1 MTLTNF
7 PNGVTSFGIP
17 QLGGIGGIPLTG
29 TWFFVDP
36 ALGRDA
42 NDGLSPE
49 TPFAT
54 LYRAH
59 SKMTAG
65 KNDVCVLIGNGASG
79 GSARLSTALAQ
90 TITSTVTAGTL
101 TWNKNACHLIGVG
114 APTQVG
120 QRARIA
126 PPTGTYT
133 MATFGSGNFVVVS
146 AQGCIFANF
155 SVYNGFSTGGVN
167 QIAWTDS
174 GGRNYYYNVHIGGMG
189 DAASAADAGSRS
201 LLITGTTGEN
211 TFVNCVIGLDSVQR
225 TAANAS
231 LEFAGITPRNSFLGC
246 TFPFYTNGATILGI
260 IGTGAQFMDRWAKF
274 DRCMFINTINNFS
287 TIMSGLSTLAAS
299 AGGLLLMK
307 DSTMVGITEWGTDA
321 TSRGQIYVEGS
332 TTTAATTG
340 IAVVPT

>member
-36 ALGRDA
+36 ALGSDA

-49 TPFAT
+49 SPFAT

-65 KNDVCVLIGNGASG
+65 KNDVCVLIGNGASTG
-79 GSARLSTALAQ
+79 TARLSTALAQ

-101 TWNKNACHLIGVG
+101 VWSKNACHLIGVA

-133 MATFGSGNFVVVS
+133 MATFGSGNFVTVT
-146 AQGCIFANF
+146 AAGCIFANF

-201 LLITGTTGEN
+201 LLITTGGEN
-211 TFVNCVIGLDSVQR
+211 TFVNCTIGLDTVARS
-225 TAANAS
+225 AANAS
-231 LEFAGITPRNSFLGC
+231 LELAGYTPRNTFVSC
-246 TFPFYTNGATILGI
+246 NFPFSTTAATPLGI
-260 IGTGAQFMDRWAKF
+260 IATGTGSFGAFQKF
-274 DRCMFINTINNFS
+274 DRCSFICEIRSSS
-287 TIMSGLSTLAAS
+287 TIMTGLATLDAAC
-299 AGGLLLMK
+299 GGLLLMK
-307 DSTMVGITEWGTDA
+307 ECTMVGVGEWGSDA
-321 TSRGQIYVEGS
+321 GSRSNIYVEGG
-332 TTTAATTG
+332 TTTAASTG